1 MTRLFTVDSQLG
13 ILILMIADILVVTHQ
28 SINQSILVY
37 WTSISWQWCN
47 LNKLHGLGI
56 LWAGGCQWAFL

>member
-1 MTRLFTVDSQLG
+1 MYSSSVYYSLNSFELMTRLFTVDSQLG

-37 WTSISWQWCN
+37 
-47 LNKLHGLGI
+47 
-56 LWAGGCQWAFL
+56 